1 MRICGVDPGL
11 QVTGYGVIDLANGR
25 TSVVDAGTIKSDA
38 GEELPIRLRQIYRDL
53 CEVLDEH
60 EPDIL
65 AVENVYSHYSHP
77 QTAVVMAHARGMVLL
92 AAAERDIDVR
102 SFAATQIKR
111 ALTGNGRASKV
122 QMQQAV
128 RMNLDLDVVPEP
140 HDVADALAI
149 ALCQAVHEKPEAL
162 RAHQAGEIGVAGS

>member
-11 QVTGYGVIDLANGR
+11 QVTGYGVIDLAGDRAN
-25 TSVVDAGTIKSDA
+25 VVDAGTIKSDA

-60 EPDIL
+60 APVIL

-92 AAAERDIDVR
+92 AAAERDIEVC

-111 ALTGNGRASKV
+111 ALTGNGRASKI
-122 QMQQAV
+122 QMQQAI
-128 RMNLDLDVVPEP
+128 RMNLRLDVVPEP
-140 HDVADALAI
+140 HDVADALAV
-149 ALCQAVHEKPEAL
+149 ALCQAVHEKSA
-162 RAHQAGEIGVAGS
+162 ATQTHHAGQIGIVGP

>member
-11 QVTGYGVIDLANGR
+11 QVTGYGVIDLAGDHAN
-25 TSVVDAGTIKSDA
+25 VVDAGTIKSDA

-92 AAAERDIDVR
+92 AAAERHIDVR

-111 ALTGNGRASKV
+111 ALTGNGRASKM

-128 RMNLDLDVVPEP
+128 RMNLGLDVVPEP

-149 ALCQAVHEKPEAL
+149 ALCQAVHEKPAAT
-162 RAHQAGEIGVAGS
+162 RAHPAGEIGVVGP

>member
-11 QVTGYGVIDLANGR
+11 QVTGYGVIDWVGDRAN
-25 TSVVDAGTIKSDA
+25 VVDAGTIKSDA

-92 AAAERDIDVR
+92 AAAERDIEVR

-111 ALTGNGRASKV
+111 ALTGNGRASKI

-128 RMNLDLDVVPEP
+128 RMSLGLEVVPEP

-149 ALCQAVHEKPEAL
+149 ALCHAVHEKPTGKQT
-162 RAHQAGEIGVAGS
+162 RPAGEIGVAGS

>member
-11 QVTGYGVIDLANGR
+11 QVTGYGVIDLAGDRAN
-25 TSVVDAGTIKSDA
+25 VVDAGTIKSDA
-38 GEELPIRLRQIYRDL
+38 AEELPIRLRQIYRDL

-60 EPDIL
+60 APVIL

-92 AAAERDIDVR
+92 AAAERHIDVR

-111 ALTGNGRASKV
+111 ALTGNGRASKM

-128 RMNLDLDVVPEP
+128 RMNLGLDVVPEP
-140 HDVADALAI
+140 HDVADALAV
-149 ALCQAVHEKPEAL
+149 ALCQAVHEKPA
-162 RAHQAGEIGVAGS
+162 AAPAPQAGKTGVAGS

>member
-11 QVTGYGVIDLANGR
+11 QVTGYGVIDLAGDR
-25 TSVVDAGTIKSDA
+25 ASVVDAGTIKSDA

-60 EPDIL
+60 APAIL

-92 AAAERDIDVR
+92 AAAERHIDVR

-111 ALTGNGRASKV
+111 ALTGNGRASKM

-128 RMNLDLDVVPEP
+128 RMNLGLDVVPEP

-149 ALCQAVHEKPEAL
+149 ALCQAVHEKPSAT
-162 RAHQAGEIGVAGS
+162 RAHRAGEIGVVGP

>member
-11 QVTGYGVIDLANGR
+11 QVTGYGVIDLVRDRAN
-25 TSVVDAGTIKSDA
+25 VVDAGTINSDA
-38 GEELPIRLRQIYRDL
+38 GEEFPIRLRQIYRDL

-60 EPDIL
+60 APVIL

-92 AAAERDIDVR
+92 AAAERHIDVR

-111 ALTGNGRASKV
+111 ALTGNGRASKI
-122 QMQQAV
+122 QMQQAI
-128 RMNLDLDVVPEP
+128 RMNLGLDVVPEP
-140 HDVADALAI
+140 HDVADALAV
-149 ALCQAVHEKPEAL
+149 ALCQAVHEKSA
-162 RAHQAGEIGVAGS
+162 ATQTHHAGQIGIVGP

>member
-11 QVTGYGVIDLANGR
+11 QVTGYGVIDLAGDR
-25 TSVVDAGTIKSDA
+25 AYVVDAGTIKSDC

-60 EPDIL
+60 APAIL

-77 QTAVVMAHARGMVLL
+77 QTAVLMAHARAMVLL
-92 AAAERDIDVR
+92 AAAERDIEVR

-122 QMQQAV
+122 QMQQAI
-128 RMNLDLDVVPEP
+128 RLNLGLDVVPEP

-149 ALCQAVHEKPEAL
+149 ALCQAVHEKPAGT
-162 RAHQAGEIGVAGS
+162 RTHQAGEIGAVGP

>member
-11 QVTGYGVIDLANGR
+11 QVTGYGVIDLAGDRAN
-25 TSVVDAGTIKSDA
+25 VVDAGTIKSDA

-60 EPDIL
+60 APVIL

-92 AAAERDIDVR
+92 AAAERHIDVR

-111 ALTGNGRASKV
+111 ALTGNGRASKI
-122 QMQQAV
+122 QMQQAI
-128 RMNLDLDVVPEP
+128 RMNLGLDVVPEP
-140 HDVADALAI
+140 HDVADALAV
-149 ALCQAVHEKPEAL
+149 ALCQAVHEKSA
-162 RAHQAGEIGVAGS
+162 ATQTHHAGQIGIVGP

>member
-92 AAAERDIDVR
+92 AAAERDIEVR

-111 ALTGNGRASKV
+111 ALTGNGRASKI

-128 RMNLDLDVVPEP
+128 RMSLGLDVVPEP

-149 ALCQAVHEKPEAL
+149 ALCQAAHEKPEAL

>member
-1 MRICGVDPGL
+1 MRICGVDLGL
-11 QVTGYGVIDLANGR
+11 QVTGYGVIDLAGDRAN
-25 TSVVDAGTIKSDA
+25 VVDAGTIKSDA

-92 AAAERDIDVR
+92 AAAERDIEVC

-111 ALTGNGRASKV
+111 ALTGNGRASKM

-128 RMNLDLDVVPEP
+128 RMNLGLDVVPEP

-149 ALCQAVHEKPEAL
+149 ALCQAVHEKPAAT
-162 RAHQAGEIGVAGS
+162 RAQRTGEIGVVGP

>member
-1 MRICGVDPGL
+1 
-11 QVTGYGVIDLANGR
+11 
-25 TSVVDAGTIKSDA
+25 
-38 GEELPIRLRQIYRDL
+38 
-53 CEVLDEH
+53 
-60 EPDIL
+60 
-65 AVENVYSHYSHP
+65 
-77 QTAVVMAHARGMVLL
+77 GMVLL
-92 AAAERDIDVR
+92 AAAERRIDVR

-162 RAHQAGEIGVAGS
+162 RSHQAGEIGVAGS

>member
-11 QVTGYGVIDLANGR
+11 QVTGYGVIDLAGDRAN
-25 TSVVDAGTIKSDA
+25 VVDAGTIKSDA

-92 AAAERDIDVR
+92 AAAERDIEVC

-111 ALTGNGRASKV
+111 ALTGNGRASKM

-128 RMNLDLDVVPEP
+128 RMNLGLDVVPEP

-149 ALCQAVHEKPEAL
+149 ALCQAVHEKPAAT
-162 RAHQAGEIGVAGS
+162 RAHQAGKLGVAGS

>member
-11 QVTGYGVIDLANGR
+11 QVTGYGVIDLAGDRAN
-25 TSVVDAGTIKSDA
+25 VVDAGTIKSDA

-60 EPDIL
+60 APVIL

-92 AAAERDIDVR
+92 AAAERDIEVC

-111 ALTGNGRASKV
+111 ALTGNGRASKM

-128 RMNLDLDVVPEP
+128 RMNLGLDVVPEP

-149 ALCQAVHEKPEAL
+149 ALCQAVHEKPAAT
-162 RAHQAGEIGVAGS
+162 RAHQAGKLGVAGS

>member
-11 QVTGYGVIDLANGR
+11 RVTGYGVIDLNGDR
-25 TSVVDAGTIKSDA
+25 ATVVDAGTINSDA

-60 EPDIL
+60 APAIL

-77 QTAVVMAHARGMVLL
+77 QTAVVMGHARGIVLL
-92 AAAERDIDVR
+92 AAAERDIIVR

-128 RMNLDLDVVPEP
+128 RMSLGLDVVPEP

-149 ALCQAVHEKPEAL
+149 ALCQAVHEKPAETRTQA
-162 RAHQAGEIGVAGS
+162 AGEIGVVGP

>member
-11 QVTGYGVIDLANGR
+11 QVTGYGVIDLAGDRAN
-25 TSVVDAGTIKSDA
+25 VVDAGTIKSDA

-92 AAAERDIDVR
+92 AAAERHIDVR

-111 ALTGNGRASKV
+111 ALTGNGRASKM

-128 RMNLDLDVVPEP
+128 RMNLGLDVVPEP

-149 ALCQAVHEKPEAL
+149 ALCQAVHEKPAAT
-162 RAHQAGEIGVAGS
+162 RARQAGKTGVVGP

>member
-11 QVTGYGVIDLANGR
+11 RVTGYGVIDLADDQA
-25 TSVVDAGTIKSDA
+25 SVVDAGTIKSDA

-60 EPDIL
+60 APAIL

-92 AAAERDIDVR
+92 AAAERNIDVR

-111 ALTGNGRASKV
+111 ALTGNGRASKM
-122 QMQQAV
+122 QMQQAI
-128 RMNLDLDVVPEP
+128 RMNLGLDVVPEP

-149 ALCQAVHEKPEAL
+149 ALCLAVHEKPAAA
-162 RAHQAGEIGVAGS
+162 RAHQAGEIGVVGP

>member
-11 QVTGYGVIDLANGR
+11 QVTGYGVIDLVGDRAH
-25 TSVVDAGTIKSDA
+25 VVDAGTIKSDA
-38 GEELPIRLRQIYRDL
+38 GEELPIRLQQIYRDL

-60 EPDIL
+60 APAIL

-77 QTAVVMAHARGMVLL
+77 QTAVVMGHARGIVLL
-92 AAAERDIDVR
+92 AAAERDINVR
-102 SFAATQIKR
+102 SFAATQVKR
-111 ALTGNGRASKV
+111 ALTGNGRASKA

-128 RMNLDLDVVPEP
+128 RMNLGLDVVPEP

-149 ALCQAVHEKPEAL
+149 ALCQAVHEKPPA
-162 RAHQAGEIGVAGS
+162 AQTHQAGKIGVVGP